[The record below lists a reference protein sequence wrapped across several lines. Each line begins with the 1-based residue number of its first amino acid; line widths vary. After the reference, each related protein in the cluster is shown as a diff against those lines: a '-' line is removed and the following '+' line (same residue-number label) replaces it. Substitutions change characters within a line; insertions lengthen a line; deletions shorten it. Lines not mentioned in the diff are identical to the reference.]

1 MPIHL
6 RAEPGDYAP
15 AVLCPGDPRRA
26 TYIANTFFDPGFRT
40 VNEERGM
47 LGYTGTYKGRPI
59 SVQTTGMGAPS
70 AGIVFEE
77 LAMLGA
83 ERLVRVGTCGGL
95 QPHLR
100 MADTVIAVAASPDDR
115 TPTRYAGMEGFAPSA
130 TYSLVEM
137 AATMSKAVSDRVFV
151 GSIVT
156 SGLFYDPD
164 PNTFGT
170 WRKLGHLGVEM
181 EAAMMYTVAAVK
193 GIEALAM
200 MTVSDVIDPDAGN
213 VERISDDELK
223 RGVDQMMRIA
233 CDVAVS

>member
-26 TYIANTFFDPGFRT
+26 TYIAETFFDPGARL

-47 LGYTGTYKGRPI
+47 LGYTGTFQGRPI
-59 SVQTTGMGAPS
+59 SVQTTGMGTPS
-70 AGIVFEE
+70 SGIVFEE
-77 LAMLGA
+77 LTMLGA
-83 ERLVRVGTCGGL
+83 TRLIRVGTCGGL

-100 MADTVIAVAASPDDR
+100 MADTVIAVCASADDR
-115 TPTRYAGMEGFAPSA
+115 TPSRYAGMDGFAPSA
-130 TYSLVEM
+130 TYSLLEV
-137 AATMSKAVSDRVFV
+137 AADMSRESSDRVFI

-164 PNTFGT
+164 PNTFAM

-181 EAAMMYTVAAVK
+181 EAAMMYTIAAIK

-213 VERISDDELK
+213 VERISDEDLK
-223 RGVDQMMRIA
+223 KGVDQMMLIA
-233 CDVAVS
+233 CRVAIS